1 MSEFLADIKEDS
13 LLEDNELGSFPVNV
27 LAPEKTLAEKVIAL
41 IKASFIKDPT
51 GALRQRIRH
60 IYDVHQLLQLDGMRT
75 FCFSETFFAHLQAT
89 LEDDRLSPIG
99 NKDWMKQ
106 SIKNCLIFQD
116 PGQIWPQLSPIYN
129 TDFRD
134 MMFGPLPSGELILDT
149 LGFLG
154 SVLNAFEE

>member
-1 MSEFLADIKEDS
+1 M
-13 LLEDNELGSFPVNV
+13 LEDNELGSFPVNV

-41 IKASFIKDPT
+41 IKASFIKRKDPP

-75 FCFSETFFAHLQAT
+75 FCFSEAFFAHLQAT

-116 PGQIWPQLSPIYN
+116 PGQIWSQLSPIYN
-129 TDFRD
+129 KDFSD